1 MKLEKRILFF
11 VGYARYLHLTNCP
24 ICGKVV
30 VYPMKGG
37 FAMESTARKIERYQ
51 DIEYYMEIKNCEYC
65 TELLNGEIVALASPS
80 IHHNRIALNLYGEF
94 RNFVK
99 RNKGKC
105 EPFAAPT
112 DVRLNFENIV
122 VPDVF
127 IACKP
132 ENFSP
137 RYYDGAPDFV
147 AEVVSSNKSDDYVR
161 KLKLYQ
167 KFGVREYWII
177 DPEKEK
183 VSVYF
188 FENSPEPEIYDFH
201 TPVPVKIWDG
211 KLSVTIAE
219 LY

>member
-1 MKLEKRILFF
+1 
-11 VGYARYLHLTNCP
+11 
-24 ICGKVV
+24 
-30 VYPMKGG
+30 
-37 FAMESTARKIERYQ
+37 MESTARKMEWYDVEDYLIETKDY
-51 DIEYYMEIKNCEYC
+51 EYR
-65 TELLNGEIVALASPS
+65 TELINGEIVALASPS
-80 IHHNRIALNLYGEF
+80 IQHNRIALNLYGEF

-112 DVRLNFENIV
+112 DVRLNFENMV

-127 IACKP
+127 IACNP

-147 AEVVSSNKSDDYVR
+147 AEVVSTNRSDDYIR
-161 KLKLYQ
+161 KLRLYQ

-188 FENSPEPEIYDFH
+188 FEKSPEPETYDFH
-201 TPVPVKIWDG
+201 TPIPVSIWEG

-219 LY
+219 FY